1 MAIPTQTERT
11 FETRPADANYEGS
24 EFYYRHLEDPTRR
37 AVLRAVA
44 REDVDVE
51 NDSSLM
57 PVLALHHDPRRN
69 DWSPGAQT
77 QAVRQHANGWGIAET
92 FRRLRSAERDL
103 ARRFDLAVLDHE
115 KTAEGMLERWLRSC
129 LGWSEVTVSAYHD
142 NVPTEEIVIVRGYI
156 PSWLTEMGLPADH
169 KRTPGEGRELTAW
182 MRGEIWEATTQHKVH
197 WEAQSDHGQTRS
209 WTEWVDDEDTVR
221 LTVFGSAF
229 HLTSSDRLGE
239 RFDPDDLV

>member
-1 MAIPTQTERT
+1 MTIPTQTERT

-24 EFYYRHLEDPTRR
+24 EFYYRHLEDPARR
-37 AVLRAVA
+37 AVMRAVA

-57 PVLALHHDPRRN
+57 PVLALHHNPRHN

-77 QAVRQHANGWGIAET
+77 QAARQHANGWGIAEA
-92 FRRLRSAERDL
+92 FRLFRGAERNL
-103 ARRFDLAVLDHE
+103 TRRFDLAVLDHHAS
-115 KTAEGMLERWLRSC
+115 AEGMLERWLRSY

-156 PSWLTEMGLPADH
+156 PAWLTEMGLPADH

-182 MRGEIWEATTQHKVH
+182 MRGEIWEATTQHRVLWK
-197 WEAQSDHGQTRS
+197 AQSDRGQTRS
-209 WTEWVDDEDTVR
+209 WTEWVDDEDAVR

-229 HLTSSDRLGE
+229 HLTSSDKPDE